1 MTKFIKGRFYAH
13 DTSEY
18 EFTDNHIEYVYCNDV
33 RNENKGIAEAK
44 PFYVAELI
52 TIDGAGCTIECNANG
67 ASDTRWYQEISRSV
81 FADKVLE
88 AALNGK
94 DFLTQEIARRRIPRS
109 SAKEEDDELPDYGF
123 GSDEIK

>member
-18 EFTDNHIEYVYCNDV
+18 EYSDNHTEYLYCRDV
-33 RNENKGIAEAK
+33 RNENKGKSAA

-52 TIDGAGCTIECNANG
+52 CINGDGNTIECDADGNA
-67 ASDTRWYQEISRSV
+67 DTRWYREISRTE
-81 FADKVLE
+81 FAGKLLE
-88 AALNGK
+88 AALQGK
-94 DFLTQEIARRRIPRS
+94 DFLSQEIARRRIPRS
-109 SAKEEDDELPDYGF
+109 SADELPDYGF

>member
-33 RNENKGIAEAK
+33 RNENEGIAGAK

-52 TIDGAGCTIECNANG
+52 AINGTGCTIECNANG
-67 ASDTRWYQEISRSV
+67 ESDTRWYQEISRSV

-94 DFLTQEIARRRIPRS
+94 DFLSQEIARRNTKHN
-109 SAKEEDDELPDYGF
+109 SANLDELPDYGF
-123 GSDEIK
+123 GRDKEEV